1 MPYTDSYRWVNIAG
15 DIAGLRAQTSSGKA
29 AWWASAGLERGQL
42 KGVSKVA
49 FSPNQ
54 EQRDQ
59 LYKYS
64 INPVVS
70 FPGQGVVMWGQKTL
84 LDRQSSFDRVNIRSL
99 FNYLERSLSKMAKY
113 QIMEFNDS
121 YTRNRI
127 VSMIKPFL
135 ATVQSGRG
143 IQDYKVVCDESN
155 NTADIIANNQLV
167 VDIMVQPTYVAEKI
181 LLRFTNSGT
190 NSFSSVTTT
199 A

>member
-1 MPYTDSYRWVNIAG
+1 MNTNA
-15 DIAGLRAQTSSGKA
+15 
-29 AWWASAGLERGQL
+29 
-42 KGVSKVA
+42 
-49 FSPNQ
+49 
-54 EQRDQ
+54 
-59 LYKYS
+59 
-64 INPVVS
+64 
-70 FPGQGVVMWGQKTL
+70 
-84 LDRQSSFDRVNIRSL
+84 L
-99 FNYLERSLSKMAKY
+99 FNYLERSLAKMAKY

>member
-1 MPYTDSYRWVNIAG
+1 MGVI
-15 DIAGLRAQTSSGKA
+15 IAGL
-29 AWWASAGLERGQL
+29 GLTTL
-42 KGVSKVA
+42 D
-49 FSPNQ
+49 
-54 EQRDQ
+54 EQYR
-59 LYKYS
+59 
-64 INPVVS
+64 
-70 FPGQGVVMWGQKTL
+70 
-84 LDRQSSFDRVNIRSL
+84 
-99 FNYLERSLSKMAKY
+99 NYLERSLSKMAKY

-143 IQDYKVVCDESN
+143 IQDYKVICDESN
-155 NTADIIANNQLV
+155 NTPTVIANNQLV

-190 NSFSSVTTT
+190 NSFSAVTS